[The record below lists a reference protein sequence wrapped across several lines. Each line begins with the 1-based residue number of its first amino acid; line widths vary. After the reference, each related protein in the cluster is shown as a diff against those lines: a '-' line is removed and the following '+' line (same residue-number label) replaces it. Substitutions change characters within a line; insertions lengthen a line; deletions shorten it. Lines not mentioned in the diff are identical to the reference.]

1 MGLETG
7 TYVSDLDAANPVGAT
22 DKRHQG
28 DNHLRLIKGVLKT
41 TFPNASRPF
50 RFPSLLAKTANY
62 VILSSDA
69 NALILCDT
77 SGGAMSLTLPALA
90 SGDAGYEIRASKS
103 TTDTNA
109 VTVVGTINGE
119 TNMTISNRYEVL
131 TLFWTG
137 AAWLG
142 IVDDLGFRVAL
153 VTNNLTVTEDYLD
166 GVILSTPTGADKTLT
181 LPAIA
186 NYRGRTLTVH
196 HTGATYK
203 TTLDGSGAETIN
215 GAATL
220 DLTATNMVVTL
231 MAATTGWIVISQ
243 IGAATS
249 NASAADVITATD
261 TSKLVTPAS
270 LAPLVL
276 KGTDIASASTITIPD
291 TGNFFH
297 VTGTTTIS
305 DIDFTTT
312 VAGRRVTLVF
322 DGVLTLTHNATTLI
336 LQTGANI
343 TTAAGDM
350 AEVICEG
357 GDNVRVNFFRA
368 SGKPVGSSG
377 GLEVLAIGAASST
390 VDVVLGAAY
399 DYLLVD
405 VSFYG
410 SGGTSATV
418 SVSDDG
424 TNFGTFVIIGSGGA
438 TNSGDRGVVRV
449 SGTGVV
455 GNKTLTGYRISST
468 TMTALSATDSS
479 ETGITHTIR
488 LEIVSV
494 FTYVGYVIYGKRL

>member
-7 TYVSDLDAANPVGAT
+7 TYVSDLDVANPVGAT

-28 DNHLRLIKGVLKT
+28 DNHLRLIKSVLKT
-41 TFPNASRPF
+41 TFPNASKPF
-50 RFPSLLAKTANY
+50 RFPNLLTKTADY
-62 VILSSDA
+62 TILSSDA

-77 SGGAMSLTLPALA
+77 SGGEIDLTLPTLA
-90 SGDAGYEIRASKS
+90 SGDAGYEIRITKS
-103 TTDTNA
+103 TTDTSA
-109 VTVVGTINGE
+109 IVVVGTINGE
-119 TNMTISNRYEVL
+119 TNMTINNRYEVL
-131 TLFWTG
+131 TVFWTG

-142 IVDDLGFRVAL
+142 FVDQLGYRVAL
-153 VTNNLTVTEDYLD
+153 VTDNLTVTEDHLD
-166 GVILSTPTGADKTLT
+166 GVILSTPTGANKTLT

-203 TTLDGSGAETIN
+203 TTLDGNGSETIN
-215 GAATL
+215 GATTL
-220 DLTATNMVVTL
+220 DLTVTNMVVTI
-231 MAATTGWIVISQ
+231 MAMATGWIVISQ

-377 GLEVLAIGAASST
+377 GLEVLAIGMTHST
-390 VDVVLGAAY
+390 VDIVLGAVY
-399 DYLLVD
+399 EELFVD
-405 VSFYG
+405 INFYG
-410 SGGTSATV
+410 SFGCLASV

-424 TNFGTFVIIGSGGA
+424 STFGTSVTAGLGSA
-438 TNSGDRGVVRV
+438 SSSNDRGVVRIT
-449 SGTGVV
+449 GTGVV
-455 GNKTLTGYRISST
+455 GNKTLAGYRIQT
-468 TMTALSATDSS
+468 TTVIALSATDST
-479 ETGITHTIR
+479 EIGVTHSLRIYADANPA
-488 LEIVSV
+488 I
-494 FTYVGYVIYGKRL
+494 GYTVYGKRL

>member
-249 NASAADVITATD
+249 SASAADVITATD
-261 TSKLVTPAS
+261 SSKLVVPVS
-270 LAPLVL
+270 LAPLTL
-276 KGTDIASASTITIPD
+276 QGTNIASAGTITIPD
-291 TGNFFH
+291 TGNYFH
-297 VTGTTTIS
+297 VTGTTTIT

-312 VAGRRVTLVF
+312 VAGREVTLVF
-322 DGVLTLTHNATTLI
+322 DAKLTLTHHATNLI
-336 LQTGANI
+336 LPTANDI
-343 TTAAGDM
+343 TTFPGD
-350 AEVICEG
+350 AITIRSEG
-357 GDNVRVNFFRA
+357 GDIVRVLSYLCADGGSLKNSTYLGSVSTNTGTGSVTLA
-368 SGKPVGSSG
+368 SLDLTRYSWLSMIV
-377 GLEVLAIGAASST
+377 A
-390 VDVVLGAAY
+390 
-399 DYLLVD
+399 
-405 VSFYG
+405 
-410 SGGTSATV
+410 GTSF
-418 SVSDDG
+418 SYG
-424 TNFGTFVIIGSGGA
+424 NIRLKLGN
-438 TNSGDRGVVRV
+438 NSGDAVNITRAMPSAGSALAGVE
-449 SGTGVV
+449 
-455 GNKTLTGYRISST
+455 RISLDYATHCFCGMDSAITSLVWSGNNCPLTRSST
-468 TMTALSATDSS
+468 QLYFEAEPGATLD
-479 ETGITHTIR
+479 G
-488 LEIVSV
+488 
-494 FTYVGYVIYGKRL
+494 GVIYIYGEP